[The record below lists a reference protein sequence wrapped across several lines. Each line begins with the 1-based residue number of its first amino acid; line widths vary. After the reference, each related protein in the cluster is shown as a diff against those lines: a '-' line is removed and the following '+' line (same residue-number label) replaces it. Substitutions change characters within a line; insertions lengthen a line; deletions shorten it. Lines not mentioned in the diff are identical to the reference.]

1 MRRFEKLIVF
11 LFLCVL
17 TAGIICGAIHFC
29 NSLSNKVADRQ
40 KQIEEDIGLGY
51 SPPPISKKSE

>member
-29 NSLSNKVADRQ
+29 DSLSNKVAGRQ
-40 KQIEEDIGLGY
+40 KQIKEDIGLG
-51 SPPPISKKSE
+51 